1 MPDESESGEPDA
13 KSPVAQWVSIIGLA
27 LGFALNRYEVTKH
40 GHEIEQTQNQYVPTS
55 QWNDFRKLDV
65 QQVMIVQE
73 HQKQQ
78 DEAIAELR
86 REIERKTFLPH
97 QEFLP
102 FPKIP
107 FAEMTNLNV
116 RGIPIEVPPSTNR
129 TNIVVPL

>member
-1 MPDESESGEPDA
+1 MPDDTESES
-13 KSPVAQWVSIIGLA
+13 KSPLAQWISIATVAGMA
-27 LGFALNRYEVTKH
+27 LFNAWNSKEH

-65 QQVMIVQE
+65 QQVMMVQE